1 MQGMALADFFSAD
14 YPSAR
19 ARFIEAADRL
29 GWRREAHD
37 IGSSGPEGEALSID
51 TAFLGNPSPRNAV
64 IVSSGL
70 HGIEGFFGSAVQLAF
85 LEQRAARLT
94 LPSDAAII
102 LVHALNPFGFAWR
115 RRCNENNVDLNRNFL
130 TDCAFLDRDPDY
142 EESRNAYARLY
153 PLLNPARPPSRIE
166 PYAIKAFAA
175 ILSQGWAERAR
186 LPRDRRPLPVA
197 IGSILG
203 LGLAQLRKTI
213 PVGQYEYPDGLF
225 FGGRQLE
232 RTTQYLQETLPGW
245 VGQARTIIHVDL
257 HTGLGRRGKYK
268 LFVGDEENS
277 EPARQ
282 AARWFGA
289 ENVEPWGRGTAYRAR
304 GLMATH
310 FSSVFGDRYLCLTAE
325 FGTYPAAAVLR
336 ALRAEHQAH
345 RFSRPGSAEY
355 EWAKRLVSEAFCPKA
370 RSWRKSTV
378 AQGLAIVK
386 RALEVYYGE
395 TGIR

>member
-1 MQGMALADFFSAD
+1 MALADFFSTD
-14 YPSAR
+14 YPTAR
-19 ARFIEAADRL
+19 ARFIEAADRF

-37 IGSSGPEGEALSID
+37 IGFSGPARESLSID
-51 TAFLGNPSPRNAV
+51 TAFFGNRSPGNVV

-85 LEQRAARLT
+85 FEQRAAWLA

-115 RRCNENNVDLNRNFL
+115 RRSNENNVDLNRNFL
-130 TDCAFLDRDPDY
+130 TDYAFLDRDPDF

-166 PYAIKAFAA
+166 LYAIKALAA

-186 LPRDRRPLPVA
+186 LPRDQRTSPID
-197 IGSILG
+197 IGSVLR

-225 FGGRQLE
+225 FGGTQLE
-232 RTTQYLQETLPGW
+232 CTTQYLRETLPAW
-245 VGQARTIIHVDL
+245 VGQARRIIHVDL
-257 HTGLGRRGKYK
+257 HTGLGRRGRYK
-268 LFVGDEENS
+268 LFVGDEDNS

-282 AARWFGA
+282 AAKWFGA

-310 FSSVFGDRYLCLTAE
+310 VASVFGDRRYLCLTAE
-325 FGTYPAAAVLR
+325 FGTYPAMPVLR

-355 EWAKRLVSEAFCPKA
+355 EWAKRLMMEAFCP
-370 RSWRKSTV
+370 RSPIWRESTV
-378 AQGLAIVK
+378 EQGLNIVR
-386 RALEVYYGE
+386 RAVDVCCG
-395 TGIR
+395 R